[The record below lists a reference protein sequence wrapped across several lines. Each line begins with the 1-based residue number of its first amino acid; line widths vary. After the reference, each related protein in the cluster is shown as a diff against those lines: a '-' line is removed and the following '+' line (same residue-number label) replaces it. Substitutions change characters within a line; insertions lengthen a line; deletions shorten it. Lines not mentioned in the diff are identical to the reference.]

1 MMTDSEIFTEYIK
14 EKFYTDFI
22 EGIKEFV
29 RIPSL
34 NPLFDPQWE
43 INKSLD
49 KQCQHLVN
57 FVKS

>member
-1 MMTDSEIFTEYIK
+1 MTDFETYIK
-14 EKFYTDFI
+14 DKFYTDYL

-34 NPLFDPQWE
+34 SPIFDAEWQT
-43 INKSLD
+43 NKNLD
-49 KQCQHLVN
+49 KQCEHLVN